1 MNFLAEL
8 FLHGTIIRGLPIP
21 IVRTVL
27 KFLKTL
33 FGAADASMPT
43 SPVVYPRPMAEIVEY
58 LVLLQTQGT
67 APSRGRQ
74 GSLLRLARALSEDA
88 YCLGYLNGMFDALCQ
103 QWDVP
108 AGERR
113 LVTGSACTLLF
124 RDLLDGCCDLRTAA
138 TIEDAAF
145 NRAHAVAGDP
155 EFLRGKFDGCTE
167 LTRYTVTKDS
177 KDMPAK
183 LHERLKQLAA
193 TPELAA

>member
-1 MNFLAEL
+1 MLNFLKSL
-8 FLHGTIIRGLPIP
+8 LGT
-21 IVRTVL
+21 
-27 KFLKTL
+27 
-33 FGAADASMPT
+33 ADANIPT
-43 SPVVYPRPMAEIVEY
+43 SPVAYPRPMAEMVEY

-74 GSLLRLARALSEDA
+74 GSLLRLCGNLSEDA
-88 YCLGYLNGMFDALCQ
+88 YCLGYLHGMFDALCQ

-113 LVTGSACTLLF
+113 LVTGSAFTLLF
-124 RDLLDGCCDLRTAA
+124 RDLLDGCCDLRTAS

-145 NRAHAVAGDP
+145 NHAQAFSGDP

-167 LTRYTVTKDS
+167 LTRYTVTKERH
-177 KDMPAK
+177 DMPVK

-193 TPELAA
+193 TSELAA

>member
-1 MNFLAEL
+1 ML
-8 FLHGTIIRGLPIP
+8 T
-21 IVRTVL
+21 
-27 KFLKTL
+27 FLKNL
-33 FGAADASMPT
+33 FGAADARIPT
-43 SPVVYPRPMAEIVEY
+43 SPVAYPRPMAEMVEY

-74 GSLLRLARALSEDA
+74 GSLLRLGTTLSEDV
-88 YCLGYLNGMFDALCQ
+88 YCLGYVHGMFDALCQ

-145 NRAHAVAGDP
+145 NRAHTSTGDP

-167 LTRYTVTKDS
+167 LTRYTATKERR
-177 KDMPAK
+177 DMPVK
-183 LHERLKQLAA
+183 LHARLKQIEASS
-193 TPELAA
+193 ELAA